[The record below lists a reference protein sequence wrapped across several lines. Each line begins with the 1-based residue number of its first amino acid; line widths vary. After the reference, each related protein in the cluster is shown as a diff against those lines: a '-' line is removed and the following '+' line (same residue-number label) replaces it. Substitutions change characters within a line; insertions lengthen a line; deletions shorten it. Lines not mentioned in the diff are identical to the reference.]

1 MHPILYPEM
10 ALIQKMS
17 PSEGERSILNFL
29 WKTLSSDYEVYY
41 KPFINGNTPD
51 IVIVRRKYG
60 IILIDIC
67 DWELNE
73 YAVNE
78 SGYWEE
84 GNDKKKSYI
93 WLSPFNKLTNYKSNI
108 VNFYCN
114 KSPEQNIARNK
125 IWGTINRMIYFCNTS
140 QEETNRFCNQ
150 KECISSTHE
159 IKYFGI
165 FGRDG
170 LTQKALNDYFK
181 ITNFTKPNSAFTDEL
196 YHDLQRYL
204 KPPHHDIEEGI
215 DIHYTKEQSSLI
227 VSSPHARRKIKGT
240 AGCGK
245 TLVLAKRAVNA
256 YIRTQRPILILTF
269 NLALK
274 NYIRDRISDVKESFG
289 WENFYITNYHQFI
302 KDQSNK
308 YNLTLDF
315 ESFDNIHLFD
325 CVKNRIQPYAAIF
338 IDEIQDYKQEWID
351 IIVNNFTNQETELV
365 VFGDE
370 KQNIY
375 DNAIVEDTDINPKEL
390 IIRRIPGPWYKSLK
404 TTFRLGTEIATLAK
418 AFQIKFLQKK
428 YSIDEMSI
436 SQRLNFEGHIL
447 EYYRATQSTSVDW
460 IVDMIYN
467 QIKLYDIH
475 PSDIAILGCTREY
488 MREIDYNI
496 RTRYKEKTAITFDT
510 KEEYARNA
518 SISKDIC
525 RVRKNELI
533 LRSGTIKISTIHS
546 FKGWEIH
553 TVILI
558 VENTEHVNPELVY
571 TGLTRA
577 KHNLIIINLGNA
589 TYDAFFSS
597 RMHCQEIS

>member
-1 MHPILYPEM
+1 M
-10 ALIQKMS
+10 
-17 PSEGERSILNFL
+17 
-29 WKTLSSDYEVYY
+29 
-41 KPFINGNTPD
+41 
-51 IVIVRRKYG
+51 
-60 IILIDIC
+60 
-67 DWELNE
+67 
-73 YAVNE
+73 
-78 SGYWEE
+78 
-84 GNDKKKSYI
+84 
-93 WLSPFNKLTNYKSNI
+93 
-108 VNFYCN
+108 
-114 KSPEQNIARNK
+114 
-125 IWGTINRMIYFCNTS
+125 
-140 QEETNRFCNQ
+140 
-150 KECISSTHE
+150 
-159 IKYFGI
+159 
-165 FGRDG
+165 
-170 LTQKALNDYFK
+170 
-181 ITNFTKPNSAFTDEL
+181 
-196 YHDLQRYL
+196 
-204 KPPHHDIEEGI
+204 
-215 DIHYTKEQSSLI
+215 
-227 VSSPHARRKIKGT
+227 
-240 AGCGK
+240 
-245 TLVLAKRAVNA
+245 AKRAVNA

-460 IVDMIYN
+460 IVDIIYN